1 MPYREATE
9 RPAVTVIA
17 LVSGGKDSLYAAYL
31 AETQGW
37 PVDELVTL
45 RPRVADSM
53 MFHTPNLDLVTLQAE
68 AWGKRH
74 RSEVVSGSDEASEL
88 AALERA
94 LGGDRGPVVVGA
106 IASSYQWA
114 RVLRVADRL
123 GRRVYAPLWRVDPE
137 RVVREEIAAGLDI
150 RLVHLAAEP
159 LTPDLL
165 GRTLDL
171 DTLSE
176 IGRRSRS
183 VRRVNPA
190 GEGGE
195 YETLVVD
202 APFWSKRL
210 ELERARREVD
220 RSTARLVV
228 EAARLAEKPRPERS
242 GG

>member
-1 MPYREATE
+1 M
-9 RPAVTVIA
+9 TVSA

-45 RPRVADSM
+45 RPRVADSL
-53 MFHTPNLDLVTLQAE
+53 MFHTPNLDLVALQAE

-74 RSEVVSGSDEASEL
+74 RSEVVSGSDEAAEL
-88 AALERA
+88 EALERA
-94 LGGDRGPVVVGA
+94 LSGDRGPVVVGA

-114 RVLRVADRL
+114 RVVRVADRL

-150 RLVHLAAEP
+150 RFVHLAAEP

-171 DTLSE
+171 ETLSE

-202 APFWSKRL
+202 TPFWSKRL
-210 ELERARREVD
+210 ELERARREID

-228 EAARLAEKPRPERS
+228 ETARLADKSRPQRS
-242 GG
+242 AG

>member
-1 MPYREATE
+1 M
-9 RPAVTVIA
+9 TVSA

-53 MFHTPNLDLVTLQAE
+53 MFHTPNLDLVALQAE

-74 RSEVVSGSDEASEL
+74 RSEVVSGSDEAAEL
-88 AALERA
+88 EALERA
-94 LGGDRGPVVVGA
+94 LSGDRGPVVVGA

-114 RVLRVADRL
+114 RVVRVADRL

-150 RLVHLAAEP
+150 RFVHLAAEP

-171 DTLSE
+171 ETLSE

-202 APFWSKRL
+202 TPFWSKRL
-210 ELERARREVD
+210 ELERARREID

-228 EAARLAEKPRPERS
+228 EAARLADKPRPQRS
-242 GG
+242 AG

>member
-1 MPYREATE
+1 M
-9 RPAVTVIA
+9 TVSA

-53 MFHTPNLDLVTLQAE
+53 MFHTPNLDLVALQAE

-74 RSEVVSGSDEASEL
+74 RSEVVSGSDEAAEL
-88 AALERA
+88 EALERA
-94 LGGDRGPVVVGA
+94 LSGDRGPVVVGA

-171 DTLSE
+171 ETLSE

-210 ELERARREVD
+210 ELERARREID

-228 EAARLAEKPRPERS
+228 ETARLTDKSRPQRS
-242 GG
+242 AG

>member
-1 MPYREATE
+1 M
-9 RPAVTVIA
+9 TVSA

-53 MFHTPNLDLVTLQAE
+53 MFHTPNLDLVALQAE

-74 RSEVVSGSDEASEL
+74 RSEVVSGSDEAAEL

-94 LGGDRGPVVVGA
+94 LSGDRGPVVVGA

-171 DTLSE
+171 ETLSE

-210 ELERARREVD
+210 ELERARREID

-228 EAARLAEKPRPERS
+228 ETARLTDKSRPQRS
-242 GG
+242 AG

>member
-1 MPYREATE
+1 M
-9 RPAVTVIA
+9 TVSA

-53 MFHTPNLDLVTLQAE
+53 MFHTPNLDLVALQAE

-74 RSEVVSGSDEASEL
+74 RSEVVSGSDEAAEL
-88 AALERA
+88 EALERA
-94 LGGDRGPVVVGA
+94 LSGDRGPVVVGA

-114 RVLRVADRL
+114 RVVRVADRL

-171 DTLSE
+171 ETLSE

-202 APFWSKRL
+202 TPFWSKRL
-210 ELERARREVD
+210 ELERARREID

-228 EAARLAEKPRPERS
+228 EAARLADKPRPQRS
-242 GG
+242 AG

>member
-1 MPYREATE
+1 MTTAP
-9 RPAVTVIA
+9 VSA

-45 RPRVADSM
+45 EPEDPESPL
-53 MFHTPNLDLVTLQAE
+53 FHTPNLGLVALQAD

-74 RSEVVSGSDEASEL
+74 RAVRVEGRGEEAET

-94 LGGDRGPVVVGA
+94 LETAAPVVSAGA

-114 RVLRVADRL
+114 RLHRVCYRL
-123 GRRVYAPLWRVDPE
+123 GRRLFAPLWGKDGA
-137 RVVREEIAAGLDI
+137 RVVREEAAAGLDI

-159 LTPDLL
+159 LTPELL
-165 GRTLDL
+165 GRRLDAATLD
-171 DTLSE
+171 D
-176 IGRRSRS
+176 IVRRSRTLRA
-183 VRRVNPA
+183 VHPA

-202 APFWSKRL
+202 APFWR
-210 ELERARREVD
+210 
-220 RSTARLVV
+220 ARLVWDDEESQLAAGGV
-228 EAARLAEKPRPERS
+228 ATLAIRHARLEAKSKRTWPAPS
-242 GG
+242 L